1 VQYPVIP
8 GAASLARYLTLG
20 RPLLAEDHQDVAG
33 SNRRAN
39 RARARECVYSFFQT
53 SFPWLRIIS
62 MSKKLLIVALAAL
75 VFWSGLVTTAS
86 AAVITVTDARILQTR
101 EGRISEVQA
110 VLARTE
116 VQQAMIDMGVD
127 PAQAQLRV
135 ASLSES
141 ELSQLQGQLDTL
153 PAGGILGL
161 IGAVFVILLILELT
175 GAVDIFKKV

>member
-1 VQYPVIP
+1 MNKKTIAMLLSV
-8 GAASLARYLTLG
+8 
-20 RPLLAEDHQDVAG
+20 LLAW
-33 SNRRAN
+33 
-39 RARARECVYSFFQT
+39 T
-53 SFPWLRIIS
+53 
-62 MSKKLLIVALAAL
+62 
-75 VFWSGLVTTAS
+75 GLVTGAA
-86 AAVITVTDARILQTR
+86 AAVVTTRDAQLLQAR
-101 EGRISEVQA
+101 EGRIGEVQA

-141 ELSQLQGQLDTL
+141 ELAQLQGQLDTL

-161 IGAVFVILLILELT
+161 IGAVFIILLILELT